1 MTCSLAHR
9 RRLVAL
15 FSSAMLSIVACHRPG
30 AAGDTPDDTPAV
42 IPTPISAQ
50 LDSVRGTLL
59 LVGNEPVAT
68 LLLAAIDRNSEPVA
82 VTGALIPVLRRV
94 IGLEIV
100 VFGHKTGARAPD
112 ASPRGAPVFDV
123 HSFVVRAADGV
134 AAHDGVVEFKSS
146 KWLLRLV
153 DGRELP
159 VTVMPALLRQQ
170 IGARVWIA
178 GSLDGAPASYGLI
191 IAAR

>member
-1 MTCSLAHR
+1 MTGSLANR
-9 RRLVAL
+9 RRFLAL
-15 FSSAMLSIVACHRPG
+15 FSSTMLSIVACHRPG

-82 VTGALIPVLRRV
+82 VTGALMPVLRRV

-100 VFGHKTGARAPD
+100 LFGHKTGARAPD

-123 HSFVVRAADGV
+123 HSLDRWFFGRRTRVVRLDHRRSMNSSGC
-134 AAHDGVVEFKSS
+134 AH
-146 KWLLRLV
+146 R
-153 DGRELP
+153 RRR
-159 VTVMPALLRQQ
+159 A
-170 IGARVWIA
+170 
-178 GSLDGAPASYGLI
+178 
-191 IAAR
+191 

>member
-1 MTCSLAHR
+1 MTGKPTHHR
-9 RRLVAL
+9 RLIALV
-15 FSSAMLSIVACHRPG
+15 SSAMLSIVACHRPSG
-30 AAGDTPDDTPAV
+30 AGETPAV
-42 IPTPISAQ
+42 TPAATPTPNSNPAP

-82 VTGALIPVLRRV
+82 VTGALMPVLRRV

-100 VFGHKTGARAPD
+100 LFGHKPERAP
-112 ASPRGAPVFDV
+112 PTLRR
-123 HSFVVRAADGV
+123 VVRP
-134 AAHDGVVEFKSS
+134 S
-146 KWLLRLV
+146 LTCIR
-153 DGRELP
+153 
-159 VTVMPALLRQQ
+159 
-170 IGARVWIA
+170 WIA